1 MAKRRSD
8 ERRKIEDMLRF
19 GTIVAIEPLGR
30 PAPRQGS
37 KNLSTEAQECF
48 EELRTAP
55 GDRQLTDRLVKIL
68 RRLPPGNPWLRLDR
82 LVSIYN
88 LGFAPRHEEYLD
100 RYRKLES
107 LKAALRFDNLY
118 MYKDKNDG
126 KEKMYSHQRR
136 LGADILKR
144 ASDELSKQANLKQI
158 SQCRS
163 FDELLQCVR
172 SATKRIHPFGTL
184 AVYDTALRIGA
195 NLGKWPE
202 AVYLHAGAMAGYRV
216 LTGGRR
222 VEGRKSVSMGDLPK
236 EVRVLKPHDAENF
249 LCIFKGLFGNS
260 GSRRS
265 GRSCC

>member
-8 ERRKIEDMLRF
+8 ERRKLRACCDSAPSWRSSRWAGHARRGRAAKTCLRKRRRF
-19 GTIVAIEPLGR
+19 GRI
-30 PAPRQGS
+30 
-37 KNLSTEAQECF
+37 
-48 EELRTAP
+48 RTAP

-68 RRLPPGNPWLRLDR
+68 RRGPPGNPWLRLDR

-163 FDELLQCVR
+163 FDELFQCVR

-184 AVYDTALRIGA
+184 AVYDTALRIGRI
-195 NLGKWPE
+195 W
-202 AVYLHAGAMAGYRV
+202 
-216 LTGGRR
+216 
-222 VEGRKSVSMGDLPK
+222 
-236 EVRVLKPHDAENF
+236 
-249 LCIFKGLFGNS
+249 GN
-260 GSRRS
+260 GPRRS
-265 GRSCC
+265 ISMQGPWQATVSLPEDGESRGESRFRWATCRRRCTS